1 VTRIIEATIFQGAS
15 GGATSIGAQ
24 PPADALKRLP
34 KVERKPITALTVE
47 QSQRL
52 LTAIKHT
59 AIYWPVMLPGLT
71 VSPSSPPA

>member
-1 VTRIIEATIFQGAS
+1 M
-15 GGATSIGAQ
+15 
-24 PPADALKRLP
+24 LKRLP

-59 AIYWPVMLPGLT
+59 TIYWPVMLPGLT